1 MKKIFI
7 SLGCLAVWLVADR
20 QLADEN
26 VQGHWCIHEL
36 HRAIGDFS
44 YLKRSDT
51 PVAVR
56 AWIRRDI
63 PEYP

>member
-36 HRAIGDFS
+36 HRAIGDFF
-44 YLKRSDT
+44 LPKM
-51 PVAVR
+51 
-56 AWIRRDI
+56 
-63 PEYP
+63 